1 MRPSGPAAFT
11 QGFRSSLDYTKAAA
25 AGTGVG
31 AYTGL
36 SAPAPD
42 VTLRE
47 HRGCASGTSLRP

>member
-11 QGFRSSLDYTKAAA
+11 EGFRSSLDYTKAAA

-36 SAPAPD
+36 SAA
-42 VTLRE
+42 
-47 HRGCASGTSLRP
+47 AGTCVGAYTGLSALM